1 MYSYNGQ
8 WAYCSVCTSAGYN
21 RKPCERKSEQRG
33 AEPRS
38 KKGILAIISGF
49 SGAGKGTVVNRLLEK
64 ESYAVS
70 ISATTRKPRTGEV
83 DGQNYFF
90 RTKDEFEKMIA
101 NEQLIEYA
109 EYVGHYYGTPKD
121 YVFKKLDEGF
131 DVILE
136 IEMQGALKVKEKFP
150 ETALIFITPPSAD
163 ELKKRLVGRGTE
175 TAEQIEKRMSR
186 AVDECPYMNQY
197 DYIVVNDDLDEC
209 VDEIHRLL
217 QSIHN
222 AKENQQELINM
233 ITEDLKKYK

>member
-1 MYSYNGQ
+1 M
-8 WAYCSVCTSAGYN
+8 
-21 RKPCERKSEQRG
+21 
-33 AEPRS
+33 S

-109 EYVGHYYGTPKD
+109 EYVGNYYGTPKD

-186 AVDECPYMNQY
+186 AVDECPNMNQ
-197 DYIVVNDDLDEC
+197 
-209 VDEIHRLL
+209 
-217 QSIHN
+217 
-222 AKENQQELINM
+222 
-233 ITEDLKKYK
+233 

>member
-1 MYSYNGQ
+1 M
-8 WAYCSVCTSAGYN
+8 
-21 RKPCERKSEQRG
+21 
-33 AEPRS
+33 S

-109 EYVGHYYGTPKD
+109 EYVGNYYGTPKD

-131 DVILE
+131 D
-136 IEMQGALKVKEKFP
+136 

>member
-1 MYSYNGQ
+1 M
-8 WAYCSVCTSAGYN
+8 
-21 RKPCERKSEQRG
+21 
-33 AEPRS
+33 S

-109 EYVGHYYGTPKD
+109 EYVGNYYGTPKD

-186 AVDECPYMNQY
+186 AVDVCPY
-197 DYIVVNDDLDEC
+197 IESV
-209 VDEIHRLL
+209 
-217 QSIHN
+217 
-222 AKENQQELINM
+222 
-233 ITEDLKKYK
+233 